1 MSEPQLKRSIGL
13 GGAVLLSFNGVLGG
27 AIFALPATLAADFG
41 AFSPLLFPL
50 VAVASL
56 LIIIPFARSAGAF
69 PQSGGPA
76 AYGAVFGRFVGF
88 ELGWIYY
95 VARTTAFAANANVL
109 AAYVGRWWLGADEG
123 WGRAVLLVSVCAILA
138 AINIAGLKRALTVL
152 GGLTLLKTLPLI
164 VAALAVLAL
173 TVPWPAPGPLP
184 ELGTLEAGVLLVFYA
199 FVGFEN
205 VVVPAGDQAAG
216 DRAAA
221 RDLRHHRIDDLLYFI
236 VQLAFVSALPGG
248 ASDEKAPLI
257 DLGSWLA
264 GPAGAVILTLAA
276 IASLS
281 GNLHGIM
288 TSTSRVTSA
297 LGERGDLPRWFARV
311 HPRFVTPANSIGFL
325 AVFAAGSA
333 LVGSY
338 VWLAVISVLA
348 RLIIYA
354 VTIAALPRAP
364 ERGDRAA
371 LAVCDGRSRGR
382 AVRLGVDQGRLGRL
396 ADARPAR
403 ARRGGALRDRFE
415 EWPCVDR
422 IRRGFGDRAAAEQ
435 PRSVAAAGRLA
446 RRDAK
451 FGSVEADPIAV
462 NRCAHRRGQ

>member
-1 MSEPQLKRSIGL
+1 MNDDRLPRRIGL

-41 AFSPLLFPL
+41 AFSPWLFPL
-50 VAVASL
+50 VALASL
-56 LIIIPFARSAGAF
+56 LIIVPFARSAGAF
-69 PQSGGPA
+69 PESGGPA

-95 VARTTAFAANANVL
+95 VARATAFAANANVL
-109 AAYVGRWWLGADEG
+109 AAYVARWWTGADEG
-123 WGRAVLLVSVCAILA
+123 WGRAALLVSVCALLA
-138 AINIAGLKRALTVL
+138 VINIAGLKRALAVL

-205 VVVPAGDQAAG
+205 VVVPAGETKRPATVLP
-216 DRAAA
+216 RAIFVTIA
-221 RDLRHHRIDDLLYFI
+221 LTTLLYFL

-248 ASDEKAPLI
+248 ATDEKAPLI

-264 GPAGAVILTLAA
+264 GPAGAIVLTLAA

-288 TSTSRVTSA
+288 TSTSRVTHA

-311 HPRFVTPANSIGFL
+311 HPRFVTPANSIAFL
-325 AVFAAGSA
+325 AIFAAGLA

-348 RLIIYA
+348 RLIVYA

-364 ERGDRAA
+364 ERGTVTGWLYAMGAAGIALCVWASTQVGWEGWRMLSLLA
-371 LAVCDGRSRGR
+371 LAGALLYAIASRSG
-382 AVRLGVDQGRLGRL
+382 ASSSA
-396 ADARPAR
+396 ADAVSAIQPPPSS
-403 ARRGGALRDRFE
+403 RD
-415 EWPCVDR
+415 P
-422 IRRGFGDRAAAEQ
+422 
-435 PRSVAAAGRLA
+435 S
-446 RRDAK
+446 
-451 FGSVEADPIAV
+451 
-462 NRCAHRRGQ
+462 

>member
-1 MSEPQLKRSIGL
+1 MSQFRLERRIGL
-13 GGAVLLSFNGVLGG
+13 AGAILLSFNGVLGG

-41 AFSPLLFPL
+41 SFSPWLFPL

-56 LIIIPFARSAGAF
+56 LIIVPFARSAGAF
-69 PQSGGPA
+69 PESGGPA

-95 VARTTAFAANANVL
+95 VARTAAFAANANVL
-109 AAYVGRWWLGADEG
+109 TAYVARWWTGADEG
-123 WGRAVLLVSVCAILA
+123 VGRAVLLLSVCAILA
-138 AINIAGLKRALTVL
+138 AINIAGLKRALAVL
-152 GGLTLLKTLPLI
+152 GGLTFLKTVPLV

-173 TVPWPAPGPLP
+173 TIPWPAPGPMP
-184 ELGTLEAGVLLVFYA
+184 ELSQLEAGVLLVFYA

-205 VVVPAGDQAAG
+205 VVVPAGETKRPG
-216 DRAAA
+216 TVLPRAIFVTIA
-221 RDLRHHRIDDLLYFI
+221 LTTLLYFL

-248 ASDEKAPLI
+248 ASDDKAPLI

-311 HPRFVTPANSIGFL
+311 HPRFVTPANSIAFL
-325 AVFAAGSA
+325 AVFAAALA
-333 LVGSY
+333 LVGTY

-348 RLIIYA
+348 RLIVYA

-364 ERGDRAA
+364 GRGTVPRWHYALGAAGIALCAWASMQVEWEAWRTLGLLALAGAA
-371 LAVCDGRSRGR
+371 LYAFASRSGASGSGASSRETDAVSAIQPPPSSRE
-382 AVRLGVDQGRLGRL
+382 
-396 ADARPAR
+396 P
-403 ARRGGALRDRFE
+403 
-415 EWPCVDR
+415 
-422 IRRGFGDRAAAEQ
+422 
-435 PRSVAAAGRLA
+435 S
-446 RRDAK
+446 
-451 FGSVEADPIAV
+451 
-462 NRCAHRRGQ
+462 